1 MTNPFSILPLD
12 KLMHIF
18 VGIVIGIV
26 VTMLSNP
33 VAGIIAALGAGAFK
47 EWVIDGWMKWG
58 NFDPMDFWATVAGG
72 VIGSALGVLLPMIG
86 KLV

>member
-1 MTNPFSILPLD
+1 MTNPFTLVPLD

-33 VAGIIAALGAGAFK
+33 VAGIVVALGAGAFK
-47 EWVIDGWMKWG
+47 EWIIEGIHVKAITADQ
-58 NFDPMDFWATVAGG
+58 
-72 VIGSALGVLLPMIG
+72 
-86 KLV
+86 